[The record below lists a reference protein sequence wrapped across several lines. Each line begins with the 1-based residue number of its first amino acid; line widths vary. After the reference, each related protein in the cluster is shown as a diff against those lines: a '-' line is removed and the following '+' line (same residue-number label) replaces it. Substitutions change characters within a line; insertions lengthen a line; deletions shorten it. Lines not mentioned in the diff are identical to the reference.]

1 MIYKVNKLLKIYI
14 YIYIYIYIFFEG
26 YLHKHRLT
34 EEEAIEH
41 LKELLNGFKGMHE
54 YSIMHRDFK
63 AANVF
68 INNGVFK
75 IGDFGFAK

>member
-1 MIYKVNKLLKIYI
+1 
-14 YIYIYIYIFFEG
+14 
-26 YLHKHRLT
+26 
-34 EEEAIEH
+34 
-41 LKELLNGFKGMHE
+41 MHE